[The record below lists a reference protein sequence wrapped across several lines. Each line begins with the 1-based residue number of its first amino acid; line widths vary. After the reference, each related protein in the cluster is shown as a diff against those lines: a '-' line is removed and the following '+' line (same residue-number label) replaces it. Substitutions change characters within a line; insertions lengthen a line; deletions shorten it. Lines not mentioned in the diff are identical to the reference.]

1 MSKKIKII
9 LGYPLGFICALLI
22 SVLTLLI
29 ILKISV
35 FNKEYVFKVIRENNY
50 YEKIVEDTKEEME
63 NYMVSSGFPYSIL
76 DDIYTIDDVKE
87 DIDYYINN
95 MYNGEKTVI
104 DKKIIS
110 EKLNNNINEY
120 LKKNNVSVLNPED
133 ITSFVDEIASIYD
146 KEVCLY
152 HTFDG
157 MMKSIPKLLRFTN
170 IGINIVS
177 VILLIIIIVLMGIV
191 KTIPLGTCIFASS
204 LILFFLRFVIIEK
217 IDIMNLLIITEH
229 FSDIL
234 QIILL
239 NIRKLM
245 LIGGIVLLILGLMT
259 ILVSSIK
266 NKSSK
271 VLKRDN

>member
-22 SVLTLLI
+22 SILTLLI
-29 ILKISV
+29 ILKTSI
-35 FNKEYVFKVIRENNY
+35 FNKDYVFKVIRENDY
-50 YEKIVEDTKEEME
+50 YEKIVDDTKEEME
-63 NYMVSSGFPYSIL
+63 NFMVSSGFPYSIL

-110 EKLNNNINEY
+110 EKLNNNINDY

-146 KEVCLY
+146 KEVTLY

-157 MMKSIPKLLRFTN
+157 MLNKVPKLERLVN
-170 IGINIVS
+170 KG
-177 VILLIIIIVLMGIV
+177 IIIVGSVLVVIIILLMVVI
-191 KTIPLGTCIFASS
+191 KTISLGTCMFASS
-204 LILFFLRFVIIEK
+204 LILFFLRFVILEK
-217 IDIMNLLIITEH
+217 IDIINILIVTEH
-229 FSDIL
+229 FSDLI
-234 QIILL
+234 QIIMLD
-239 NIRKLM
+239 IRKLM
-245 LIGGIVLLILGLMT
+245 LIASIILLIIGLMT

-266 NKSSK
+266 NKSYK

>member
-22 SVLTLLI
+22 SALALLI
-29 ILKISV
+29 ILKTSI
-35 FNKEYVFKVIRENNY
+35 FNKDYVFKVIRENDY
-50 YEKIVEDTKEEME
+50 YEKIVDDTKEEME

-110 EKLNNNINEY
+110 EKLNNNINDY

-146 KEVCLY
+146 KEVTLY

-157 MMKSIPKLLRFTN
+157 MLNKVPKLERLVN
-170 IGINIVS
+170 KG
-177 VILLIIIIVLMGIV
+177 IIIVGSVLVVIIILLMVVI
-191 KTIPLGTCIFASS
+191 KTISLGTCMFASS
-204 LILFFLRFVIIEK
+204 LILFFLRFVILEK
-217 IDIMNLLIITEH
+217 IDIINILIVTEH
-229 FSDIL
+229 FSDLI
-234 QIILL
+234 QIIMLD
-239 NIRKLM
+239 IRKLM
-245 LIGGIVLLILGLMT
+245 LIASIILLILGLMT

>member
-22 SVLTLLI
+22 SILTLLI
-29 ILKISV
+29 ILKTSI
-35 FNKEYVFKVIRENNY
+35 FNKDYVFKVIRENDY
-50 YEKIVEDTKEEME
+50 YEKIVDDTKEEME
-63 NYMVSSGFPYSIL
+63 NFMVSSGFPYSIL

-110 EKLNNNINEY
+110 EKLNNNINDY

-146 KEVCLY
+146 KEVTLY

-157 MMKSIPKLLRFTN
+157 MLNKVPKLERLVN
-170 IGINIVS
+170 KG
-177 VILLIIIIVLMGIV
+177 IIIVGSVLVVIIILLMVVI
-191 KTIPLGTCIFASS
+191 KTISLGTCMFASS
-204 LILFFLRFVIIEK
+204 LILFFLRFVILEK
-217 IDIMNLLIITEH
+217 IDIINILIVTEH
-229 FSDIL
+229 FSDLI
-234 QIILL
+234 QIIMLD
-239 NIRKLM
+239 IRKLM
-245 LIGGIVLLILGLMT
+245 LIASIILLIIGLMT

-271 VLKRDN
+271 VVKRDN